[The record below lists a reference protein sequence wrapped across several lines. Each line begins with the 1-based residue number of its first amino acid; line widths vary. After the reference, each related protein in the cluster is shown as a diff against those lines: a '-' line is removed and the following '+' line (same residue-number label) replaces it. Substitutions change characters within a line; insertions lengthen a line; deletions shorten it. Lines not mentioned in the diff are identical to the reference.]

1 MSTTTT
7 IAAFTSESISSNTCY
22 KVVLMPVSDMELR
35 KINIQVFSSVVGKWN
50 IYQVSHP
57 KPRGY
62 FFDFDFESLIVVNGQ
77 IYWMDGKDILSYDL
91 NNNNSIQTGGQQCR
105 LMNFPVL
112 SGNYNDESD
121 IFCLKEYRGLLC
133 FLAISKT
140 SRYLSVWVFEEDWN
154 IVHKDIV
161 LLDFVAGMY
170 RRYNM
175 EEYEAFEEVDSES
188 ESNYCDKENGAIEEV
203 EVIGFSPVDA
213 NVILF
218 GCNDGVWAY
227 DIESTK
233 SEELIEPSF
242 MATTNLVGT
251 RYRVYNSF
259 AIKTMPTVLP
269 SPSWKSIPVIM
280 DQQGHRQSSAVGM
293 VASASQMSYGA
304 AQSPANK

>member
-1 MSTTTT
+1 MKLRSGKKTCSSPKKKTT
-7 IAAFTSESISSNTCY
+7 ITQLEENLLLEI
-22 KVVLMPVSDMELR
+22 
-35 KINIQVFSSVVGKWN
+35 FS
-50 IYQVSHP
+50 
-57 KPRGY
+57 
-62 FFDFDFESLIVVNGQ
+62 L
-77 IYWMDGKDILSYDL
+77 LSF
-91 NNNNSIQTGGQQCR
+91 NSIFRFRCVSRGWASLLSDCR
-105 LMNFPVL
+105 FMNKWSQINGSQSFPWLVYHSKMDFGISYSKSSASSEL
-112 SGNYNDESD
+112 ISGNYNDESD

>member
-7 IAAFTSESISSNTCY
+7 LAAFTSETISPTTSY
-22 KVVLMPVSDMELR
+22 KVVLIMPDKKKMR
-35 KINIQVFSSVVGKWN
+35 KLNIQVFSSDAGKWN
-50 IYQVSHP
+50 VYQVSHP
-57 KPRGY
+57 EPRGY
-62 FFDFDFESLIVVNGQ
+62 FSDFKSLVVINGQ
-77 IYWMDGKDILSYDL
+77 MYWLDGKNILSYNL

-105 LMNFPVL
+105 LINFPVL
-112 SGNYNDESD
+112 SENYNDESD

-154 IVHKDIV
+154 MVHKDIV

-175 EEYEAFEEVDSES
+175 EEYEALEEVDSES
-188 ESNYCDKENGAIEEV
+188 ESNNCDKENGAIEDV

-218 GCNDGVWAY
+218 GYNDGVWAY

-242 MATTNLVGT
+242 MATTNSVGT

-269 SPSWKSIPVIM
+269 SPSWKSTPGSAIP
-280 DQQGHRQSSAVGM
+280 DQLEKNVLIYGQGLLVLPMQLFKITNS
-293 VASASQMSYGA
+293 
-304 AQSPANK
+304 